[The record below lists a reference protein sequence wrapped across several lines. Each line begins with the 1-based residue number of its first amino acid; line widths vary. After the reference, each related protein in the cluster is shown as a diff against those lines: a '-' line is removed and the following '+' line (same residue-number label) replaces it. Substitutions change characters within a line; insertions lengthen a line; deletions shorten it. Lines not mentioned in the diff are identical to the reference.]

1 MSEEPLKKVGGKLVH
16 RGPIASVR
24 METFQYA
31 DGSRATRQVVVHP
44 GAVCVI
50 PHDGRLLYMVEQ
62 PREAVEEPAL
72 LELPAGKL
80 DVEGETPLECAQR
93 ELVEEI
99 GKSAGDWRELKRFF
113 TSPGFT
119 NERVW
124 LFLATELYDVP
135 SQPSP
140 GERIEV
146 VEIPLEELEGAIE
159 RCEDAKSLIGLM
171 MLRELN
177 S

>member
-1 MSEEPLKKVGGKLVH
+1 M
-16 RGPIASVR
+16 
-24 METFQYA
+24 
-31 DGSRATRQVVVHP
+31 
-44 GAVCVI
+44 
-50 PHDGRLLYMVEQ
+50 
-62 PREAVEEPAL
+62 
-72 LELPAGKL
+72 
-80 DVEGETPLECAQR
+80 
-93 ELVEEI
+93 EEI
-99 GKSAGDWRELKRFF
+99 GKSAGDWRELKSFF

>member
-1 MSEEPLKKVGGKLVH
+1 VTDDRLKKVGSKLVH

-24 METFQYA
+24 METFQYE

-50 PHDGRLLYMVEQ
+50 PHDGRVLYMIEQ
-62 PREAVEEPAL
+62 PREAVGDPAL

-99 GKSAGDWRELKRFF
+99 GKAAGDWRELKSFY
-113 TSPGFT
+113 TSPGFAT
-119 NERVW
+119 ERIW

-135 SQPSP
+135 RQPAP
-140 GERIEV
+140 DERIEI
-146 VEIPLEELEGAIE
+146 VEIPLGELDDAIA

-171 MLRELN
+171 MLKELM
-177 S
+177 

>member
-1 MSEEPLKKVGGKLVH
+1 MSDERLKKVGSKLVH

-31 DGSRATRQVVVHP
+31 DGSRATRQVVTHP

-50 PHDGRLLYMVEQ
+50 PHDGGTLYMVEQ
-62 PREAVEEPAL
+62 PREAVGDPAL

-93 ELVEEI
+93 ELIEEI
-99 GKSAGDWRELKRFF
+99 GKSAGDWRELKSFY

-135 SQPSP
+135 SQPTP
-140 GERIEV
+140 GERIEI
-146 VEIPLEELEGAIE
+146 VEFPLSDLDGVIA
-159 RCEDAKSLIGLM
+159 RCEDATSLIGLL
-171 MLRELN
+171 MLKELL
-177 S
+177 